1 MTTPATASRQN
12 VTLPHI
18 PELYNPDFLNVL
30 LPKQPEK
37 MSIEV
42 DTTPKP
48 TNPMIAALQATAHQ
62 VLTTNSAAA
71 YDSTLSPTLD
81 AFQKVNGE
89 SGDSLAR
96 CLSNSWKEDPGLTL
110 RIIWNLR
117 SIPDGKG
124 DKKAFYRCESI
135 FMSGLRLRFTHH
147 LDV

>member
-12 VTLPHI
+12 VTLPSI
-18 PELYNPDFLNVL
+18 PELYNPDFLNLL

-42 DTTPKP
+42 DTAPKP

-62 VLTTNSAAA
+62 ALTTNRAAA

-89 SGDSLAR
+89 SGDALAT
-96 CLSNSWKEDPGLTL
+96 CLSNSWTEDPGLTL

-117 SIPDGKG
+117 SIPDGK
-124 DKKAFYRCESI
+124 
-135 FMSGLRLRFTHH
+135 
-147 LDV
+147 